1 MCVCVCVC
9 VCVNYALYLFDVRI
23 THCNYE
29 VTDVLTNLTVT
40 FHHIII
46 MLYITLYT
54 LNFHNVVCQLYLY
67 KAGSEKKI

>member
-1 MCVCVCVC
+1 MPS
-9 VCVNYALYLFDVRI
+9 NYLFDVRI

-29 VTDVLTNLTVT
+29 VTDVLTDLTVKS
-40 FHHIII
+40 HHIII

-54 LNFHNVVCQLYLY
+54 LNFHNVICQLYLY

>member
-1 MCVCVCVC
+1 MPS
-9 VCVNYALYLFDVRI
+9 NYLFDVRI

-54 LNFHNVVCQLYLY
+54 LNFHNVICQLNLY
-67 KAGSEKKI
+67 KAGSEKNLKYLGQK